1 MRVRWGE
8 DPARNRYTPDEE
20 THMRI
25 RKLFPLTFVAV
36 ALLPDWASGQIEPIS
51 NCVTCVYDCPVES
64 DLPNGGETCRGAKKS
79 GPLPI
84 GFTNCIQGEEPCTC
98 DVEDLGLCD
107 PPQLSAAEQA
117 AQLTETLAAIRAG
130 ESIPADGLFFY
141 ARRGA
146 DFVVRRK
153 CGAVEMA
160 RVAIADIES
169 APVPGRG

>member
-1 MRVRWGE
+1 
-8 DPARNRYTPDEE
+8 
-20 THMRI
+20 MRI

-36 ALLPDWASGQIEPIS
+36 FTVALLPDWAVGQIEPIS
-51 NCVTCVYDCPVES
+51 NCVNCVRPCPFES
-64 DLPNGGETCRGAKKS
+64 DQRDGGRTCRGATKT
-79 GPLPI
+79 GPLPV

-98 DVEDLGLCD
+98 EAEDFGLCD

-117 AQLTETLAAIRAG
+117 AQLTETLAAIAAG

-160 RVAIADIES
+160 RVAIADVES

>member
-1 MRVRWGE
+1 MK
-8 DPARNRYTPDEE
+8 
-20 THMRI
+20 I

-36 ALLPDWASGQIEPIS
+36 FAVALLPDWAVGQIEPAVS
-51 NCVTCVYDCPVES
+51 DCVICVYDCPVDS
-64 DLPNGGETCRGAKKS
+64 DRHKGGETCRGAIKT
-79 GPLPI
+79 GPLPV
-84 GFTNCIQGEEPCTC
+84 GFTNCIQGEVPCTC
-98 DVEDLGLCD
+98 KTEKFGLCD
-107 PPQLSAAEQA
+107 IPQLSAAEQA
-117 AQLTETLAAIRAG
+117 AQLTETLAAITAG

-160 RVAIADIES
+160 RVAIADVES